1 MNFNPITLADSAAT
15 NTAANGPQSMILMI
29 VWLAVIFGAMYF
41 IMIRPQR
48 KKQKEEKK
56 MRDNLQVGD
65 EKLLLSAEFT
75 AGLFLLKRK
84 PS

>member
-1 MNFNPITLADSAAT
+1 MNFNPITLANSAAT

-48 KKQKEEKK
+48 KKQKEEK
-56 MRDNLQVGD
+56 
-65 EKLLLSAEFT
+65 
-75 AGLFLLKRK
+75 
-84 PS
+84 

>member
-1 MNFNPITLADSAAT
+1 MNFNPITLANSAAT

-48 KKQKEEKK
+48 KNKRRKE
-56 MRDNLQVGD
+56 N
-65 EKLLLSAEFT
+65 A
-75 AGLFLLKRK
+75 
-84 PS
+84 

>member
-56 MRDNLQVGD
+56 MPNFANTLHTAILVFVRLPFEFDNN
-65 EKLLLSAEFT
+65 LL
-75 AGLFLLKRK
+75 
-84 PS
+84 